1 MLIIVCAGALAFI
14 VLYNLTNINITERI
28 REIATIKVLGF
39 YPGETA
45 SYVFKENF
53 ALTAIGAG
61 LGLLLGVALHKFV
74 MFNIDIDAVAFD
86 ERITAF
92 SFILSFF
99 ITFLFTAFVDV
110 VMYFKLDKINMV
122 ESLKSIE

>member
-1 MLIIVCAGALAFI
+1 M
-14 VLYNLTNINITERI
+14 
-28 REIATIKVLGF
+28 
-39 YPGETA
+39 
-45 SYVFKENF
+45 
-53 ALTAIGAG
+53 TAIGAG
-61 LGLLLGVALHKFV
+61 IGLLLGVALHKFV

-92 SFILSFF
+92 SFVLSFL